1 MEKVILGSLISIG
14 LSACSVG
21 WTVGDGL
28 ALAGSPEAIESFYE
42 GQNALIANGKTQ
54 DPLANSAA
62 WESRNIRENER
73 TKRKI
78 PPSFWSKLTGGTNNV
93 K

>member
-1 MEKVILGSLISIG
+1 MKVILGSIIMCCT
-14 LSACSVG
+14 SACSVG

-54 DPLANSAA
+54 DPNGNSAA
-62 WESRNIRENER
+62 WESRNIRETER
-73 TKRKI
+73 TKRLV
-78 PPSFWSKLTGGTNNV
+78 PPSFWAKVTGGSNV

>member
-1 MEKVILGSLISIG
+1 MKVILGCIIIAST
-14 LSACSVG
+14 SACSVG

-28 ALAGSPEAIESFYE
+28 ALAGSPSAIESFYE

-54 DPLANSAA
+54 DPNGNSAA
-62 WESRNIRENER
+62 WESRNYRETER
-73 TKRKI
+73 TKRLV
-78 PPSFWSKLTGGTNNV
+78 PPSFWSKLTGGTSNV

>member
-1 MEKVILGSLISIG
+1 MKKVILGCLISAA

-42 GQNALIANGKTQ
+42 GQNAILTNGKST
-54 DPLANSAA
+54 DPLGNSAA
-62 WESRNIRENER
+62 WEARNLREQER
-73 TKRKI
+73 TKRKV
-78 PPSFWSKLTGGTNNV
+78 PPSFWAKLTNNV
-93 K
+93 EKGS